1 MGMMD
6 EDDTV
11 YCNLQMPLAKGT
23 ELLEL
28 ITKLREAGDHPTL
41 DAVFQQMQDE
51 LIDSVEAIAED
62 DLGASWKKW
71 QDSLERQYSE
81 LLKGEGKLLG
91 VEVGY
96 GALVCRRLFRRA
108 PIRFRTCDKVSYFS
122 SHRSQRDGPC
132 RLIGAKMVYEFY
144 NAILAELKFNRPL
157 AVFKTISYP
166 AQFTSGSPTSSFRK
180 RLIISGEPASSPC

>member
-41 DAVFQQMQDE
+41 DTVFQQMQDE

-71 QDSLERQYSE
+71 QDNLERQYLE
-81 LLKGEGKLLG
+81 LLKGEGKL
-91 VEVGY
+91 
-96 GALVCRRLFRRA
+96 
-108 PIRFRTCDKVSYFS
+108 
-122 SHRSQRDGPC
+122 
-132 RLIGAKMVYEFY
+132 
-144 NAILAELKFNRPL
+144 
-157 AVFKTISYP
+157 
-166 AQFTSGSPTSSFRK
+166 
-180 RLIISGEPASSPC
+180 